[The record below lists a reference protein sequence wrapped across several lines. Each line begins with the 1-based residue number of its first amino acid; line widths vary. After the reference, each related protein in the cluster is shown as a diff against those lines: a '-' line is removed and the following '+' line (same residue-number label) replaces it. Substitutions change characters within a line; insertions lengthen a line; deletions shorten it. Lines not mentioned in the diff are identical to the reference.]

1 MTFSENAKTYLKFS
15 AVLKISRNDKFKDDL
30 GRHSY
35 IFVMIKDIYLE
46 HLGQ

>member
-30 GRHSY
+30 
-35 IFVMIKDIYLE
+35 VDIVIVL
-46 HLGQ
+46 L